1 MLVFE
6 ELTGLVLLEEEEAH
20 AAFDSDT
27 TGLVVVFSSVDDAS
41 ADVDNWVLDD
51 LVEWGLLVTVAVE
64 LDESKNDD
72 EDEFDDVSSND
83 SKSFGVNVDD
93 VDEQGEH
100 DGDDNES

>member
-1 MLVFE
+1 MSLEKFDGNLGINIVSRNFD
-6 ELTGLVLLEEEEAH
+6 TG
-20 AAFDSDT
+20 FIK
-27 TGLVVVFSSVDDAS
+27 
-41 ADVDNWVLDD
+41 
-51 LVEWGLLVTVAVE
+51 
-64 LDESKNDD
+64 LDENISLKQKSKNDD